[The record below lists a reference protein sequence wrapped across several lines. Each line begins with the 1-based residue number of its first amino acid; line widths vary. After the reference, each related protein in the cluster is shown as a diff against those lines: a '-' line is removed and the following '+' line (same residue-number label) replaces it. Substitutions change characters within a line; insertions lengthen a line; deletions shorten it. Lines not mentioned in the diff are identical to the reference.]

1 MLVRKLRLQRGWS
14 QEQLA
19 EITGLSV
26 RTVQRA
32 ERGFPQSLETR
43 KAFASVFGADYPL
56 TEPEDATMP
65 DENNKLQSDE
75 AYAIE
80 YVQGLKAFYQ
90 HLLLFLFILLFF
102 VGGIYLVHGFVP
114 IYIQFLTAGWFMGL
128 LFHGLNAYEVINL
141 FGPAWERKKIEKR
154 LGRKL

>member
-1 MLVRKLRLQRGWS
+1 MLVRKLRLQKGWS

-19 EITGLSV
+19 EFTGLSV
-26 RTVQRA
+26 RTIQRA

-43 KAFASVFGADYPL
+43 KAFAAVFGVDYPL

-65 DENNKLQSDE
+65 DENDKIKSE
-75 AYAIE
+75 EGYAIE

-102 VGGIYLVHGFVP
+102 VGGIYLVHGVVP
-114 IYIQFLTAGWFMGL
+114 TYIQFLTAGWVMGL

>member
-1 MLVRKLRLQRGWS
+1 
-14 QEQLA
+14 
-19 EITGLSV
+19 
-26 RTVQRA
+26 
-32 ERGFPQSLETR
+32 
-43 KAFASVFGADYPL
+43 
-56 TEPEDATMP
+56 MP
-65 DENNKLQSDE
+65 DENNKLKSEE

-114 IYIQFLTAGWFMGL
+114 TYIQFLTAGWVMGL

-141 FGPAWERKKIEKR
+141 FGPTWERKKIEKR